1 MEIEIND
8 ISNNKTSTVID
19 SPPVIDTSDLDL
31 DYLRQGYDNRCK
43 W

>member
-8 ISNNKTSTVID
+8 ISNNKTSIVID

-31 DYLRQGYDNRCK
+31 DYLDK
-43 W
+43 WSVNSKY